1 MSLYVIYYSKMV
13 NITSMISKVMHISA
27 IMKNFF
33 SQYYKMVH
41 YVVNNHLIN
50 KGISDDAGDTKW
62 QCFEWHILAQSD
74 SRWNFSH
81 VLSMFWW
88 PLYFLVSNL
97 VISID
102 GIRELKN
109 ALNYPLNTLLY
120 LCQITF
126 NSRMVVLEKQ
136 ISRITMKTWWNSGR
150 LKQQNTS
157 C

>member
-1 MSLYVIYYSKMV
+1 
-13 NITSMISKVMHISA
+13 MISKVMHISA

-97 VISID
+97 VISNGHIIYRWHSRARERID
-102 GIRELKN
+102 LSPQYSVLFMSNYFQLKDGCVGKTN
-109 ALNYPLNTLLY
+109 FTDNNE
-120 LCQITF
+120 
-126 NSRMVVLEKQ
+126 NM
-136 ISRITMKTWWNSGR
+136 MKFR
-150 LKQQNTS
+150 
-157 C
+157 